1 MFIRDKHRGQRTYLQ
16 LVENQR
22 VNGQVR
28 QRVLHSLGRLDLL
41 LESGQL
47 DALIASLGR
56 FSKKLAA
63 QSALAKG
70 EVQAQNFRRWGAVL
84 IFERLWQQLSLDRV
98 LAELLRERHFG
109 FALERVLFVTALQRL
124 LAPGSDRQ
132 AERWL
137 EDYRIEG
144 AEQLELQ
151 HFYRAMAWLGEP
163 LPDEAQDGATAF
175 APRCTKDLI
184 EEALF
189 ARRRDLY
196 TQLDLVFFDTTSIY
210 FEGAGGA
217 SLGQYG
223 HSKDHRPDLKQMVIG
238 VVLDNLGNPVCA
250 ELWPGNTA
258 DVTTLLPIAERLRR
272 RFQIGR
278 ICLVAD
284 RGMIS
289 AATMQ
294 ELVARGWDYI
304 LGVRMRVCKEAREE
318 VLGRAGRYHVVTGQR
333 QHSKDPAPLKVKE
346 VCVEERRYV
355 VCLNEE
361 EARKDAHDREAIL
374 QSLREALKQGDKA
387 LVGNKGYRRYLKN
400 PDEHFSI
407 DEEKVAEEARYDG
420 KWVLTTNTALCAE
433 EVALRYK
440 QLWTV
445 EDIFRSMKT
454 LLETRPV
461 YHKCD
466 ETIRGH
472 VWCSYLALLLR
483 KELQDRLAAVQPAGQ
498 APLEWADIIRELE
511 AVGEME
517 VLVDGQRYWLR
528 TTARPAAAK
537 VFAACHVA
545 LPPSI
550 RKG

>member
-1 MFIRDKHRGQRTYLQ
+1 MFIRTKHSGARTYLQ

-22 VNGQVR
+22 VDGKVR
-28 QRVLHSLGRLDLL
+28 QHILHTLGRLDLL
-41 LESGQL
+41 QESGQL
-47 DALIASLGR
+47 DALLSSLQR
-56 FSKKLAA
+56 FSQKLAA
-63 QSALAKG
+63 QGALAKG
-70 EVQAQNFRRWGAVL
+70 EVETLGFRHLGAVL
-84 IFERLWQQLSLDRV
+84 IFERLWQQLGLERV
-98 LAELLRERHFG
+98 LAGLLRARHFG
-109 FALERVLFVTALQRL
+109 FAVERVLFVTVLQRL

-137 EDYRIEG
+137 QDYQIAG
-144 AEQLELQ
+144 TAQLELQ

-163 LPDEAQDGATAF
+163 LPESEQDGATPF
-175 APRCTKDLI
+175 APRCTKDLL

-210 FEGAGGA
+210 FEGAGGE

-223 HSKDHRPDLKQMVIG
+223 HSKDHRADLKQMVVG
-238 VVLDNLGNPVCA
+238 AVLDNCGNPVCA

-258 DVTTLLPIAERLRR
+258 DVSTLLPIAQRLRR

-289 AATMQ
+289 AETMKQ
-294 ELVARGWDYI
+294 LVAQDWQYI
-304 LGVRMRVCKEAREE
+304 LGVRMRACKQAREE
-318 VLGRAGRYHVVTGQR
+318 VLGRAGRYHEVTPER
-333 QHSKDPAPLKVKE
+333 ERSKDAAPLKVKE
-346 VCVEERRYV
+346 VRVEERRYI
-355 VCLNEE
+355 VCVNTE

-374 QSLREALKQGDKA
+374 VSLREALQRGDKA

-400 PDEHFSI
+400 PAGHFSI
-407 DEEKVAEEARYDG
+407 DEEKVAEEARCDG
-420 KWVLTTNTALCAE
+420 KWVLTTNTEWGAE

-445 EDIFRSMKT
+445 EEIFRSMKT

-483 KELQDRLAAVQPAGQ
+483 KELQDRLDAAQQGE
-498 APLEWADIIRELE
+498 APLEWADIIRDLE
-511 AVGEME
+511 ALGEVE
-517 VLVDGQRYWLR
+517 VLVEGQRYLLR
-528 TTARPAAAK
+528 TKARPAAAK
-537 VFAACHVA
+537 TFAACKVA
-545 LPPSI
+545 LPPTM

>member
-1 MFIRDKHRGQRTYLQ
+1 MFIRGKHRGKRTYLQ

-22 VNGQVR
+22 VDGHVR
-28 QRVLHSLGRLDLL
+28 QRVLHNLGRLDLL

-47 DALIASLGR
+47 DALISSLRR
-56 FSKKLAA
+56 FSKKLAVQGA
-63 QSALAKG
+63 IAKG
-70 EVQAQNFRRWGAVL
+70 EVQTLGFRRFGPVL
-84 IFERLWQQLSLDRV
+84 IFERLWQHLGLDRV
-98 LAELLRERHFG
+98 LAGLLRERHFG
-109 FALERVLFVTALQRL
+109 FDVERVLFVTVLQRL
-124 LAPGSDRQ
+124 LAPGSDRE

-137 EDYRIEG
+137 EDYRIAG

-151 HFYRAMAWLGEP
+151 HFYRAMAWLGEA
-163 LPDEAQDGATAF
+163 LPEGAQDGATPF

-210 FEGAGGA
+210 FEGAGGET
-217 SLGQYG
+217 LGQYG
-223 HSKDHRPDLKQMVIG
+223 HSKDHRPDLKQMMVGVI
-238 VVLDNLGNPVCA
+238 LDNHGNPVCA

-258 DVTTLLPIAERLRR
+258 DVKTLVPIAERLRR
-272 RFQIGR
+272 RFQIAR
-278 ICLVAD
+278 VCLVAD

-289 AATMQ
+289 AATIQ
-294 ELVARGWDYI
+294 ELVAHNWDYI

-318 VLGRAGRYHVVTGQR
+318 VLGRPGRYHEVTPER
-333 QHSKDPAPLKVKE
+333 QHSKDPAPLQVKE
-346 VCVEERRYV
+346 VRVGERRYV
-355 VCLNEE
+355 VCLNAE
-361 EARKDAHDREAIL
+361 EARKDAHAREAIL
-374 QSLREALKQGDKA
+374 ASLREALKQGDKA
-387 LVGNKGYRRYLKN
+387 LVGNRGYRRYLKK
-400 PDEHFSI
+400 PEGHFSI
-407 DEEKVAEEARYDG
+407 DEEKVAAEARYDG
-420 KWVLTTNTALCAE
+420 KWVLTTNTDWAAE
-433 EVALRYK
+433 DVALRYK

-483 KELQDRLAAVQPAGQ
+483 KELQDRLAAEAQGEVS
-498 APLEWADIIRELE
+498 LEWADIIRDLE
-511 AVGEME
+511 ALGEVE
-517 VLVDGQRYWLR
+517 VLVDGQRYLLR
-528 TTARPAAAK
+528 TEARAAATK
-537 VFAACHVA
+537 ALAVCHVA
-545 LPPSI
+545 LPPTI

>member
-1 MFIRDKHRGQRTYLQ
+1 MSVLWRYYVVVREEVAMFIRDKHRGQRTYLQ

-22 VNGQVR
+22 VDGQVR
-28 QRVLHSLGRLDLL
+28 QRVLHNLGRLDLL

-70 EVQAQNFRRWGAVL
+70 EVQAQNFRRCGAVL
-84 IFERLWQQLSLDRV
+84 IFERLWQQLGLDRV

-109 FALERVLFVTALQRL
+109 CAVERVLFVTALQRL

-137 EDYRIEG
+137 EDYRIAG

-163 LPDEAQDGATAF
+163 LPEEAQDGATPF

-210 FEGAGGA
+210 FEGAGGET
-217 SLGQYG
+217 LGQYG
-223 HSKDHRPDLKQMVIG
+223 HPKDHRPDLKQMVVG
-238 VVLDNLGNPVCA
+238 VVLDDQGNPVCA

-289 AATMQ
+289 AATME
-294 ELVARGWDYI
+294 ELVTRGWDYI

-318 VLGRAGRYHVVTGQR
+318 VLGRAGRYHEVAPQR

-346 VCVEERRYV
+346 VCVAERRYV

-374 QSLREALKQGDKA
+374 QSLREALKQRGQGAGGQQGLSPLPQEPGRA
-387 LVGNKGYRRYLKN
+387 LQY
-400 PDEHFSI
+400 
-407 DEEKVAEEARYDG
+407 
-420 KWVLTTNTALCAE
+420 
-433 EVALRYK
+433 
-440 QLWTV
+440 
-445 EDIFRSMKT
+445 
-454 LLETRPV
+454 
-461 YHKCD
+461 
-466 ETIRGH
+466 
-472 VWCSYLALLLR
+472 
-483 KELQDRLAAVQPAGQ
+483 
-498 APLEWADIIRELE
+498 
-511 AVGEME
+511 
-517 VLVDGQRYWLR
+517 
-528 TTARPAAAK
+528 
-537 VFAACHVA
+537 
-545 LPPSI
+545 
-550 RKG
+550 

>member
-1 MFIRDKHRGQRTYLQ
+1 MFIRTKHRGARTYLQ

-22 VNGQVR
+22 VNGKVR
-28 QRVLHSLGRLDLL
+28 QDVLHNLGRLDLL
-41 LESGQL
+41 QESGQL
-47 DALIASLGR
+47 DALLSSLQR
-56 FSKKLAA
+56 FSQKLA
-63 QSALAKG
+63 
-70 EVQAQNFRRWGAVL
+70 VQGAIATGAVQTLGFRHLGAVL
-84 IFERLWQQLSLDRV
+84 IFERLWQQLGLDRV
-98 LAELLRERHFG
+98 LAGLLRERHFG
-109 FALERVLFVTALQRL
+109 FAVERVLFVTVLQRL

-137 EDYRIEG
+137 QDYEIAG
-144 AEQLELQ
+144 TAQLELQ

-163 LPDEAQDGATAF
+163 LPESEQDGATPF
-175 APRCTKDLI
+175 APRCTKDLL

-210 FEGAGGA
+210 FEGSGGE

-223 HSKDHRPDLKQMVIG
+223 HSKDHRPDLKQMVVG
-238 VVLDNLGNPVCA
+238 AVLDNCGNPVCA

-258 DVTTLLPIAERLRR
+258 DVSTLLPIAQRLRR
-272 RFQIGR
+272 RFHIAR

-289 AATMQ
+289 AETMKQ
-294 ELVARGWDYI
+294 LVGQDWQYI
-304 LGVRMRVCKEAREE
+304 LGVRMRACKEAREE
-318 VLGRAGRYHVVTGQR
+318 VLARAGRYHEVTPER
-333 QHSKDPAPLKVKE
+333 ERSKDAAPLKVKD
-346 VCVEERRYV
+346 VRVEGRRYIICV
-355 VCLNEE
+355 NTE

-374 QSLREALKQGDKA
+374 ASLREALQRGDKA

-400 PDEHFSI
+400 PAGHFSI
-407 DEEKVAEEARYDG
+407 DEEKVAQEARYDG
-420 KWVLTTNTALCAE
+420 KWVLTTNTEWAAE
-433 EVALRYK
+433 ELALRYK

-445 EDIFRSMKT
+445 EEIFRSMKT

-466 ETIRGH
+466 EAIRGH

-483 KELQDRLAAVQPAGQ
+483 KELQDRLDAAQQGEV
-498 APLEWADIIRELE
+498 PLEWADIIRDLE
-511 AVGEME
+511 ALGEVE
-517 VLVDGQRYWLR
+517 VWVDGKRYLLR
-528 TTARPAAAK
+528 TEARPAAAK
-537 VFAACHVA
+537 TFAACKVA
-545 LPPSI
+545 LPPTV